1 MLATKADLDV
11 SVQCLNT
18 ILWRVIRGDRELE
31 GPMCKEI
38 AHFGKRVSILEV
50 VGEPLDLHC
59 VAFVAL
65 NSGHAIAEVLKG

>member
-1 MLATKADLDV
+1 VPATKADLDV

-18 ILWRVIRGDRELE
+18 ILWRVIRGDRQIE
-31 GPMCKEI
+31 GPMRKEI

-50 VGEPLDLHC
+50 VGEPLIFCC
-59 VAFVAL
+59 VAFIAL